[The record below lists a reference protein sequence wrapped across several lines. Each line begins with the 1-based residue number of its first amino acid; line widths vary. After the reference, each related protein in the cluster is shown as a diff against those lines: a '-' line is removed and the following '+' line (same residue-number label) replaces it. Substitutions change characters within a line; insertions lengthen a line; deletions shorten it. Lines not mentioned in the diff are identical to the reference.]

1 MRYSTKID
9 WWIAALLGC
18 GIGLVLFSS
27 VVLLVRHEG
36 NDIPLG
42 IGGIV
47 MCLAVLFISLPTRYA
62 IDNDQLLVQAGPFH
76 WRIPVEKILTV
87 HHTNNP
93 LGAPAWSLKRLNVRY
108 IDKKGKETFV
118 LISPKKRKEFMEH
131 LLKITPGL
139 KRMGDRLERLP
150 DGGEA

>member
-9 WWIAALLGC
+9 WWIVALLGS
-18 GIGLVLFSS
+18 GVGLVLFSS

-42 IGGIV
+42 IGGILT
-47 MCLAVLFISLPTRYA
+47 CLGVLFISLPTRYA
-62 IDNDQLLVQAGPFH
+62 IDENQLLVHAGPFR

-87 HHTNNP
+87 HRTNNP

-118 LISPKKRKEFMEH
+118 LISPKNRKEFIEH
-131 LLKITPGL
+131 LLKVSPDL
-139 KRMGDRLERLP
+139 KRMGDRVERQP
-150 DGGEA
+150 GGGEA